1 MNLKIFFNSK
11 AVIFSNFGKHKEEL
25 YIWKKKDEEVKNR
38 EEEMK
43 TDFASQNPSKEK
55 VDLASPNQPSMEEKN
70 NQKQEKKTIE
80 KTQQK

>member
-11 AVIFSNFGKHKEEL
+11 AVIFSNVGKHKEEL